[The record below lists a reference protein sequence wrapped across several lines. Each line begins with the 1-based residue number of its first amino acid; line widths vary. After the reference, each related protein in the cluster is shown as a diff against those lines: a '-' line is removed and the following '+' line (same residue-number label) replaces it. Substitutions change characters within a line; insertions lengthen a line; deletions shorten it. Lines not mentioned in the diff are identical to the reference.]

1 MVVKTNEGEKVKG
14 ELKEVS
20 DEGIVLT
27 YEVIELVGQN
37 KKKKKKVQKDHPIIW
52 EEIEE
57 AKIKVSF

>member
-37 KKKKKKVQKDHPIIW
+37 KKKKKKKYKKTIQ
-52 EEIEE
+52 
-57 AKIKVSF
+57 